1 MLPLTTQNVHT
12 GNLILVNAYHGI
24 LDKPK
29 DFLVPACDRFPEILL
44 QRCAAT
50 LLNELMQEI
59 DGWSFIV
66 PVSGYRSP
74 EEQQRI
80 WDDSLRDN
88 GEEFTRKYVAV
99 PGHSEHQTGLAIDL
113 GLKAEHIDFIRPDFP
128 YSSICQTFR
137 EKAPKYGFILRYPAG
152 KEKKT
157 GIGHEPWHF
166 RYVGTP
172 HAQVMTEADLT
183 LEEYM
188 EFIRQF
194 PYGGR
199 PYLTQS
205 GSRQVRISYFP
216 AKAGT
221 DFSGKPLEDPDRD
234 DAGVSPESLPQIL
247 SADFPCTVSGNNID
261 GFILTEYICRS

>member
-66 PVSGYRSP
+66 PVSGYRSL

-113 GLKAEHIDFIRPDFP
+113 GLTQPDIDFLRPYFP
-128 YSSICQTFR
+128 YEGICQTFR
-137 EKAPKYGFILRYPAG
+137 ERAAAYGFIERYPAG
-152 KEKKT
+152 KEAIT
-157 GIGHEPWHF
+157 GIAHEPWHF
-166 RYVGTP
+166 HYVGVS
-172 HAQVMTEADLT
+172 HAEIMVEHSWT
-183 LEEYM
+183 LEEYYKYQKPFSW
-188 EFIRQF
+188 EV
-194 PYGGR
+194 
-199 PYLTQS
+199 LT
-205 GSRQVRISYFP
+205 
-216 AKAGT
+216 
-221 DFSGKPLEDPDRD
+221 
-234 DAGVSPESLPQIL
+234 
-247 SADFPCTVSGNNID
+247 
-261 GFILTEYICRS
+261 